1 MTTATK
7 WALAAGVLALA
18 LIVAL
23 LPRVNDSS
31 DSADSTGARAADDL
45 GAARAEASLQP
56 CPSASGDANG
66 SGELSGVTASCL
78 ADGSRVDLGAA
89 LSGEPTLV
97 NFWATWCKPCRDE
110 LPLLAEYAEQP
121 GAVRVLTVQVESSE
135 QAGLELLAELG
146 VELPG
151 VHDGDGPTGPVRTA
165 LRVPRALP
173 ASYLVSADG
182 EVRLVTEPR
191 LFTSVEEIRDAVG
204 GAR

>member
-23 LPRVNDSS
+23 LPRVDDATDPS
-31 DSADSTGARAADDL
+31 GARAADDL
-45 GAARAEASLQP
+45 GAAREAAALQP
-56 CPSASGDANG
+56 CPSGSENAAD
-66 SGELSGVTASCL
+66 SGELSGVTATCL
-78 ADGSRVDLGAA
+78 ADGSRVDVGAA

-121 GAVRVLTVQVESSE
+121 GAIRVLTVQVESSE
-135 QAGLELLAELG
+135 REGLDLLAELG

-151 VHDGDGPTGPVRTA
+151 FHDGDGPTGPVRTA

-182 EVRLVTEPR
+182 DVRLVTEPR
-191 LFTSVEEIRDAVG
+191 LFTSVQEIRDAVG
-204 GAR
+204 GAA